1 MGRAKGVGAAP
12 HGAGLLNG
20 ALATLAY
27 ASLQSSWTARDPGGK
42 IAGMNE
48 DELIAFGL
56 ELTTLKR
63 VPRSGWLL
71 RGVPHV
77 ESVAEHA
84 YGTATLAL
92 ALCDIL
98 NASGELAH
106 PLDVERVLTIA
117 LLHDLAEA
125 RLTDLPGPARL
136 LIPDEVKSR
145 AETIA
150 MTSILTALP
159 SAARL
164 LSAWREFEEDSTPE
178 GCLVR
183 DADKLEMML
192 QCTRYER
199 SGVRG
204 LDEFWVAVDAYLWH
218 YPLCAAVYARLKA
231 RRNA

>member
-1 MGRAKGVGAAP
+1 M
-12 HGAGLLNG
+12 
-20 ALATLAY
+20 T
-27 ASLQSSWTARDPGGK
+27 
-42 IAGMNE
+42 E
-48 DELIAFGL
+48 EELIAFGL

-84 YGTATLAL
+84 YGMVTLAL
-92 ALCDIL
+92 ALCDII
-98 NASGELAH
+98 NAWGESA
-106 PLDVERVLTIA
+106 PRLDEGRVLTIA

-125 RLTDLPGPARL
+125 RLTDLPGPARR
-136 LIPDEVKSR
+136 LIPEDVKSR
-145 AETIA
+145 AEATA
-150 MTSILTALP
+150 MTSILAALP

-164 LSAWREFEEDSTPE
+164 LAAWREFEDESTPE
-178 GCLVR
+178 GRLVR
-183 DADKLEMML
+183 DADKLEMMV

-204 LDEFWVAVDAYLWH
+204 LDEFWAAMDAHLWH

-231 RRNA
+231 GRST